1 MNIDFVYASKF
12 HKVVLKNTCIHINS
26 CYFDITRS
34 QHAYKSNNILKL
46 FSNVQHVSDYYCT
59 DKKIIKM
66 ISKLSS
72 WFYLTKIDIFHGK
85 LLWDYIQENWKIKL
99 NVRNKT
105 AFFFIKVRHMRII
118 MSLLFFKTNLTRP
131 FWDVEFHQHTF
142 NKKVLRKI
150 WISTSVFDSIFYSA
164 KI

>member
-105 AFFFIKVRHMRII
+105 AFFSSKYVTCE
-118 MSLLFFKTNLTRP
+118 LLCRYYFLKQILHVHF
-131 FWDVEFHQHTF
+131 EM
-142 NKKVLRKI
+142 
-150 WISTSVFDSIFYSA
+150 
-164 KI
+164 